1 MEDFVLGIVEG
12 AGNINFNIV
21 WKILLFAFVI
31 FWVVVLDWIW
41 VDSGERTSNRRSRI
55 LYVILATVFNVF
67 GWLIYLI
74 IRPSQT
80 IEEIYWADLE
90 RRYLKYETSEL
101 GDCPKCGTQ
110 LFPGYLYCP
119 SCNYKLKRKCPS
131 CGVYV
136 EKKSNFCPFCS
147 AVIKTAV
154 IKQEIVAPSIEEMQ
168 KQNLEVREEL
178 TEVVETQ
185 GTKYSGVRKSVSEKL
200 GGKIIGGYKIMA
212 SGIVGIFKK
221 KDAKEVKKEAPV
233 QVKVKKNKKKH
244 SSKKKKQKR

>member
-1 MEDFVLGIVEG
+1 MEDFVLGVLEG
-12 AGNINFNIV
+12 AGSINFNII

-31 FWVVVLDWIW
+31 FWIVVLDWIW
-41 VDSGERTSNRRSRI
+41 ADSGERTSNKRSRI
-55 LYVILATVFNVF
+55 LYVILAAIFNVF

-110 LFPGYLYCP
+110 LYPGFLYCP

-136 EKKSNFCPFCS
+136 DKKSNFCPFCS
-147 AVIKTAV
+147 SVIKTAV
-154 IKQEIVAPSIEEMQ
+154 INKETVTPSIEEMQ
-168 KQNLEVREEL
+168 RQNLEVREEL

-185 GTKYSGVRKSVSEKL
+185 GTKYSGGRRSVTEKL
-200 GGKIIGGYKIMA
+200 GGKIVGGYKIMA
-212 SGIVGIFKK
+212 TGIAGIFKK
-221 KDAKEVKKEAPV
+221 KEVKEDTPAQQKI
-233 QVKVKKNKKKH
+233 KKNRKKH

>member
-1 MEDFVLGIVEG
+1 MEDFVLSVLEG
-12 AGNINFNIV
+12 AGSIDFNIV

-31 FWVVVLDWIW
+31 FWIVVLDWIW
-41 VDSGERTSNRRSRI
+41 ADSGERTSSKRSRI
-55 LYVILATVFNVF
+55 LYVILAAVFNVF

-110 LFPGYLYCP
+110 LYPGYLYCP

-136 EKKSNFCPFCS
+136 DKKSNFCPFCS

-154 IKQEIVAPSIEEMQ
+154 IEKEIVTPSIEEMQ

-185 GTKYSGVRKSVSEKL
+185 GTKYSGGRRSVTAKL
-200 GGKIIGGYKIMA
+200 GGKIVGGYKIIA
-212 SGIVGIFKK
+212 SGIAGVF
-221 KDAKEVKKEAPV
+221 AKKESKEETTV
-233 QVKVKKNKKKH
+233 QTKAKKNKKKH

>member
-1 MEDFVLGIVEG
+1 MEDFVLSILEG
-12 AGNINFNIV
+12 AGSIDFNIV

-31 FWVVVLDWIW
+31 FWIVVLDWIW

-55 LYVILATVFNVF
+55 LYVILAAVFNIF

-110 LFPGYLYCP
+110 LYPGYLYCP
-119 SCNYKLKRKCPS
+119 DCNYKLKRKCPS

-136 EKKSNFCPFCS
+136 DKKSNFCPFCGS
-147 AVIKTAV
+147 AIKTPS

-185 GTKYSGVRKSVSEKL
+185 GTKYSGARRSVSEKL
-200 GGKIIGGYKIMA
+200 GGKIIEGYKIMI
-212 SGIVGIFKK
+212 SGIASAFKK
-221 KDAKEVKKEAPV
+221 KQVNEETQV
-233 QVKVKKNKKKH
+233 QTKTRKNKRKH
-244 SSKKKKQKR
+244 SSGKKKQKR

>member
-1 MEDFVLGIVEG
+1 MENFVLSILEG
-12 AGNINFNIV
+12 AGSINFNIV

-31 FWVVVLDWIW
+31 FWIVVLDWIW

-55 LYVILATVFNVF
+55 LYVILAAVFNIF

-110 LFPGYLYCP
+110 LYPGYLYCP
-119 SCNYKLKRKCPS
+119 DCNYKLKRKCPS

-136 EKKSNFCPFCS
+136 DKKSNFCPFCGS
-147 AVIKTAV
+147 AIKTPS

-185 GTKYSGVRKSVSEKL
+185 GTKYSGARRSISEKL
-200 GGKIIGGYKIMA
+200 GGKIIGGYKIMI
-212 SGIVGIFKK
+212 SGIASAFKK
-221 KDAKEVKKEAPV
+221 KEVKEETQV
-233 QVKVKKNKKKH
+233 QTKTKKSRKKH

>member
-1 MEDFVLGIVEG
+1 MEDFVLSILKG
-12 AGNINFNIV
+12 AGSINFNIV

-31 FWVVVLDWIW
+31 FWIVVLDWIW

-55 LYVILATVFNVF
+55 LYVILAAVFNIF

-110 LFPGYLYCP
+110 LYPGYLYCP
-119 SCNYKLKRKCPS
+119 DCNYKLKRKCPS

-136 EKKSNFCPFCS
+136 DKKSNFCPFCGS
-147 AVIKTAV
+147 AIKTPS

-185 GTKYSGVRKSVSEKL
+185 GTKYSGARRSISEKL
-200 GGKIIGGYKIMA
+200 GGKIIGGYKIMI
-212 SGIVGIFKK
+212 SGIASAFKK
-221 KDAKEVKKEAPV
+221 KEVKEETQV
-233 QVKVKKNKKKH
+233 QTKTKKSRKKH

>member
-1 MEDFVLGIVEG
+1 MEDFVLGVLEG
-12 AGNINFNIV
+12 AGSINFNIV

-31 FWVVVLDWIW
+31 FWIVVLDWIW
-41 VDSGERTSNRRSRI
+41 ADSGERTSNKRSRI
-55 LYVILATVFNVF
+55 LYVILAAIFNVF

-110 LFPGYLYCP
+110 LYPGFLYCP

-136 EKKSNFCPFCS
+136 DKKSNFCPFCS
-147 AVIKTAV
+147 TVIKTAAINKETV
-154 IKQEIVAPSIEEMQ
+154 TPSIEEMQ
-168 KQNLEVREEL
+168 RQNLEVREEL

-185 GTKYSGVRKSVSEKL
+185 GTKYSGGRRSVTEKL
-200 GGKIIGGYKIMA
+200 GGKIVGGYKIMA
-212 SGIVGIFKK
+212 TGIAGIFKK
-221 KDAKEVKKEAPV
+221 KEVKEDTPA
-233 QVKVKKNKKKH
+233 QQKVKKNRKKH

>member
-1 MEDFVLGIVEG
+1 MEDFVLGVLEG
-12 AGNINFNIV
+12 AGSINFNII

-31 FWVVVLDWIW
+31 FWIVVLDWIW
-41 VDSGERTSNRRSRI
+41 ADSGERTSNKRSRI
-55 LYVILATVFNVF
+55 LYVILAAIFNVF

-110 LFPGYLYCP
+110 LYPGFLYCP

-136 EKKSNFCPFCS
+136 DKKSNFCPFCS
-147 AVIKTAV
+147 TVIKTAAINKETV
-154 IKQEIVAPSIEEMQ
+154 TPSIEEMQ
-168 KQNLEVREEL
+168 RQNLEVREEL

-185 GTKYSGVRKSVSEKL
+185 GTKYSGGRRSVTEKL
-200 GGKIIGGYKIMA
+200 GGKIVGGYKIMA
-212 SGIVGIFKK
+212 TGIAGIFKK
-221 KDAKEVKKEAPV
+221 KEVKEDTPAQQKI
-233 QVKVKKNKKKH
+233 KKNRKKH

>member
-1 MEDFVLGIVEG
+1 MEDFVLSILEG
-12 AGNINFNIV
+12 AGSINFNVV

-31 FWVVVLDWIW
+31 FWIVVLDWIW
-41 VDSGERTSNRRSRI
+41 ADSGERTSSKRSRI

-110 LFPGYLYCP
+110 LYPGYLYCP
-119 SCNYKLKRKCPS
+119 NCDYKLKRKCPS

-136 EKKSNFCPFCS
+136 DKTSNFCPFCS
-147 AVIKTAV
+147 AVIKTDE

-168 KQNLEVREEL
+168 RQNLEVREEL
-178 TEVVETQ
+178 AEVVETQ
-185 GTKYSGVRKSVSEKL
+185 GTKYSGSRKSVSEKF
-200 GGKIIGGYKIMA
+200 GAKIIGGYKVII
-212 SGIVGIFKK
+212 SGIVGLFKK
-221 KDAKEVKKEAPV
+221 KEVKGDASV
-233 QVKVKKNKKKH
+233 QARVKKNRRKH